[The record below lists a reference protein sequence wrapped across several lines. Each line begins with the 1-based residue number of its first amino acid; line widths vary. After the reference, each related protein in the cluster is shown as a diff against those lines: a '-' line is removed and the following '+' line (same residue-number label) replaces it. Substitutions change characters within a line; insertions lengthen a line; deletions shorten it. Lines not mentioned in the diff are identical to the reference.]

1 MTDYNTPNYII
12 SYELFCPIKRCNIR
26 HAFVCA
32 ENMIDKRVSKMR
44 QLAGFVVK
52 GRIKVGDL

>member
-1 MTDYNTPNYII
+1 MTNYII

-32 ENMIDKRVSKMR
+32 ENMIDKRIGKMR

-52 GRIKVGDL
+52 GKIQIGDIRT

>member
-1 MTDYNTPNYII
+1 MTNYII

-32 ENMIDKRVSKMR
+32 ADMIDKRIGKMS
-44 QLAGFVVK
+44 QLTGFVVK
-52 GRIKVGDL
+52 GKIRVGDIR